1 MRRYKNEIFIGLFIL
16 VLNGIIFLWANDY
29 ASAVGSAYVMILKQT
44 PYILVFSGLL
54 FALLYDS
61 YDCFLEL
68 YRANTITQYVC
79 FKIRNAMISY
89 GIVFGILT
97 IGQAVLFGL
106 FDSNFNFVT
115 LLYRNILFYL
125 LILFM
130 KYFVLTRK
138 KKQQLL
144 TICILYIIW
153 CFLILTAIQTNISFI
168 NTWNVFSLLKEINLV
183 GILRHFIII
192 TIIVLLIHYQ
202 TRQERYK
209 AQWLE

>member
-68 YRANTITQYVC
+68 YRANTNTQYVC